1 MKIRHALAGGL
12 LLCAAGLATAQVQ
25 GGAPVFAEVPGSME
39 FSGRV
44 IVKPLQAA
52 DLAARGFNV
61 QAAYRQAVA
70 GLAAYQEHS
79 YEPLVDHFVLWVPAG
94 MTENQLV
101 AQLMATGLYEF
112 AEPDW
117 TLYPIGC
124 PNDTYFGVQWQY
136 DATHLQACDAWDIH
150 SGTSAVT
157 VGVCDT
163 GVETTH
169 PDLQLYRQM
178 GYNAVDRLWE
188 NQGGSIT
195 PVHWH
200 GTGTTGCAA
209 ANGNN
214 ATGVTGTG
222 WNLSH
227 RMMRVSN
234 SSTGNASSS
243 DLTHAALTSIQAGD
257 RVANVSYSGVNSS
270 AVRSTGTQIKSMG
283 GLLVWSAGND
293 GANLN
298 WGDRDNDDVIVVGAT
313 NQGDTKASFSA
324 YGASVDLTA
333 PGESVATTYTGA
345 SYAYVSGTSFSAPMT
360 AGLIGLIWSY
370 NPGLTPDEVEA
381 ILKAGCD
388 DLGAAGVDTTYGY
401 GRINAYGS
409 LLLAG
414 GGPGNTPPVVTISR
428 PANNTHFTEGDSVT
442 FTGSASDAEDGNLSA
457 SITWTSSLD
466 GSLADGDGDGSS
478 VTATLSVGTHIVTAG
493 VSDSG
498 SASDTDTVTV
508 VIDPPAGSIP
518 TPPSGVTGTNN
529 RNRTATVRWSDNS
542 NNETSFTI
550 ERQKRNKQGGYGSTT
565 TIGGIGANATSY
577 VDNSGTGT
585 FHYRVRASNAS
596 GDSAWS
602 AWSAD
607 VVVTRR

>member
-1 MKIRHALAGGL
+1 MKVRHALAGGL
-12 LLCAAGLATAQVQ
+12 LLCAAGLASAQVQ
-25 GGAPVFAEVPGSME
+25 GGAPVFAEVAGSME

-70 GLAAYQEHS
+70 GLAAYRAHS
-79 YEPLVDHFVLWVPAG
+79 YEPLVDHFVLWVPVG

-101 AQLMATGLYEF
+101 GQLMATGLYEF

-124 PNDTYFGVQWQY
+124 PDDSLFGSQWQH
-136 DATHLQACDAWDIH
+136 DAGHMQSCDAWGIH
-150 SGTSAVT
+150 TGGAS
-157 VGVCDT
+157 VGIGICDT
-163 GVETTH
+163 GIETTH
-169 PDLQLYRQM
+169 PDFQANRRL

-200 GTGTTGCAA
+200 GTATSGCAA

-214 ATGVTGTG
+214 GTGVSGAG
-222 WNLSH
+222 WNLGH

-234 SSTGNASSS
+234 SSTGSASLS
-243 DLTHAALTSIQAGD
+243 DLTHAALTAVGAGD

-270 AVRSTGTQIKSMG
+270 AVRSTGTQIKNMG
-283 GLLVWSAGND
+283 GLLTWSAGND

-298 WGDRDNDDVIVVGAT
+298 WGDRDSDDVLVVGAT
-313 NQGDTKASFSA
+313 TQSDTKASFSA
-324 YGASVDLTA
+324 FGPSVDLVA
-333 PGESVATTYTGA
+333 PGNAVLTTYTGA
-345 SYAYVSGTSFSAPMT
+345 GYASVSGTSFSAPMT

-388 DLGAAGVDTTYGY
+388 DLGAAGVDTTFGY
-401 GRINAYGS
+401 GRINAYES

-414 GGPGNTPPVVTISR
+414 GNPGNTPPVVTISA
-428 PANNTHFTEGDSVT
+428 PANNTHFTEGDAIT
-442 FTGSASDAEDGNLSA
+442 FLGSASDAEDGNLSA

-466 GSLADGDGDGSS
+466 GAMGSGAS
-478 VTATLSVGTHIVTAG
+478 FTTSTLRVGTHVVTAG

-550 ERQKRNKQGGYGSTT
+550 QREKWNNKSRQWRSTT
-565 TIGGIGANATSY
+565 TISGIGANTTSY

-607 VVVTRR
+607 VIVTRR